1 MTLHR
6 PGLPPDHRKVRVDVS
21 GFRTTVTSDGW
32 TVECDHAHPE
42 RPFSLACGDALQVSR
57 VSYGVAAD
65 TLRLGGLGHADAT
78 RLLAAAVTS
87 SRPTAHPDQPT
98 RTPDREPEPIPVDH
112 PGALP
117 PRGRIDALDGSAV
130 LVYRLRTGGGVLD
143 VWEVDATTG
152 RLLCTTALAGARF
165 GWSLLRYLRNGAWE
179 RYAHP
184 IP

>member
-1 MTLHR
+1 MTLR
-6 PGLPPDHRKVRVDVS
+6 PPPQPPDRRKVLVDIS
-21 GFRTTVTSDGW
+21 GYRTTVTSDGW

-42 RPFSLACGDALQVSR
+42 RPFSLACGDAFRLTR

-78 RLLAAAVTS
+78 RLLAAAVTG
-87 SRPTAHPDQPT
+87 SRPTAHPDQPA
-98 RTPDREPEPIPVDH
+98 RTPTRKPEPIPVDH

-117 PRGRIDALDGSAV
+117 PRGRIDSLDGSAI

-143 VWEVDATTG
+143 VWEVDAASGHLMRTA
-152 RLLCTTALAGARF
+152 ALAGHRF
-165 GWSLLRYLRNGAWE
+165 GWSLRRYLRTGAWE